1 MIHPFLVNIEKQD
14 LTLSFTEDLRSQFL
28 ITLLKFLESLLF
40 KLIRDIFS
48 ICSLFCAD
56 RFRKIFNYRKISEN
70 IRNRCLQANTLFCV
84 DLAIKINTFND
95 SFGHCRGHLLDRI
108 VDIHTVQNLTA
119 LFVDKISLDI
129 HNIIVL
135 KNVTS
140 GTEVHT
146 LDFLLGTL
154 DLFGKEAILDL
165 NRFIYTKLFKCRSC
179 TISTEKTHKII
190 IKSQEELR
198 TSRIALTAGTTS

>member
-1 MIHPFLVNIEKQD
+1 M
-14 LTLSFTEDLRSQFL
+14 
-28 ITLLKFLESLLF
+28 
-40 KLIRDIFS
+40 
-48 ICSLFCAD
+48 
-56 RFRKIFNYRKISEN
+56 
-70 IRNRCLQANTLFCV
+70 
-84 DLAIKINTFND
+84 
-95 SFGHCRGHLLDRI
+95 
-108 VDIHTVQNLTA
+108 
-119 LFVDKISLDI
+119 
-129 HNIIVL
+129 
-135 KNVTS
+135 TS